1 MSSFNISTTYA
12 KALTEFD
19 EGKNLLEQVADDMVM
34 LENTLSIS
42 KDLKVVLKSP
52 IINKDKKASIIEE
65 IFAEKV
71 NKATLEFLL
80 FVNSKNREN
89 ILLDIA
95 KRFNEIR
102 NVVLNRV
109 EAEIVSSI
117 NFSDDQKNRLQ
128 KQLEEYSQKE
138 IIPKFKTDESL
149 IGGFTIKMN
158 DTVIDASVKQQLKRL
173 RKSLV

>member
-1 MSSFNISTTYA
+1 
-12 KALTEFD
+12 
-19 EGKNLLEQVADDMVM
+19 MVM